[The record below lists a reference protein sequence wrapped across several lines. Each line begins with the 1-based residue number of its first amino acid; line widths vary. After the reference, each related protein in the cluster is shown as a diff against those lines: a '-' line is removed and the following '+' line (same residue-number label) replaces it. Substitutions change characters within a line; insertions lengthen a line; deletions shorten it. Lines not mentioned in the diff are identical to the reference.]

1 MRKTMCTVTL
11 GSMPSG
17 RRFGPVRLAETAWQ
31 RTRGLL
37 GRPRLHDG
45 EGLLI
50 ARCRSVHTVG
60 MGYAIDVVFID
71 TRGRIVRV
79 VEALRPMR
87 MAVCLRGASV
97 LELAAGQAR
106 ALGLLM
112 GIQLAGW

>member
-1 MRKTMCTVTL
+1 MRTVTL
-11 GSMPSG
+11 DSMPSG
-17 RRFGPVRLAETAWQ
+17 RHFGPVRLAETAWQ

-37 GRPRLHDG
+37 GHPRLHDG

-50 ARCRSVHTVG
+50 SRCRSVHTMG

-71 TRGRIVRV
+71 PRGCIVRI
-79 VEALRPMR
+79 VEALAPMR

-106 ALGLLM
+106 ALGLRTGM
-112 GIQLAGW
+112 QLAGW

>member
-1 MRKTMCTVTL
+1 MRSVTL

-106 ALGLLM
+106 ALGLRM